1 MSGKRII
8 VGISG
13 ADGVSLGVRLLS
25 MLRGMEGVETL
36 LIMSRAA
43 ERNLEI
49 ECRTAPEEVRALA
62 NRWYEPEDM
71 AAEVSSGS
79 FWTDGMIVAP
89 CSMKTLA
96 AIAHGYSE
104 NLLVRAAD
112 VCLKEGRKVVLMPRE
127 TPLGIIHIKNM
138 LAAAEAGCAIV
149 PPMLTYYNRPES
161 LDEVADHVL
170 GKVLMQF
177 GLIPPGFRPW
187 GGTERRMP

>member
-1 MSGKRII
+1 MYGRQKRII

-13 ADGVSLGVRLLS
+13 ADGVSLGVRLLC

-49 ECRTAPEEVRALA
+49 ECRTALEEVRALA
-62 NRWYEPEDM
+62 DRWYEPEDM

-96 AIAHGYSE
+96 AIAHGYTE

-112 VCLKEGRKVVLMPRE
+112 VCLKEGLQGGAHAARDAAGHHTHQKHARRSRGRLRHRAANADVL
-127 TPLGIIHIKNM
+127 
-138 LAAAEAGCAIV
+138 
-149 PPMLTYYNRPES
+149 
-161 LDEVADHVL
+161 
-170 GKVLMQF
+170 
-177 GLIPPGFRPW
+177 
-187 GGTERRMP
+187 

>member
-127 TPLGIIHIKNM
+127 TPLGIIHHQKHARRSRGR
-138 LAAAEAGCAIV
+138 LRHRAAHADVLQPAREPGRGRRPRARQGADAVRAHPAG
-149 PPMLTYYNRPES
+149 L
-161 LDEVADHVL
+161 
-170 GKVLMQF
+170 
-177 GLIPPGFRPW
+177 
-187 GGTERRMP
+187 

>member
-1 MSGKRII
+1 M
-8 VGISG
+8 
-13 ADGVSLGVRLLS
+13 
-25 MLRGMEGVETL
+25 
-36 LIMSRAA
+36 
-43 ERNLEI
+43 
-49 ECRTAPEEVRALA
+49 
-62 NRWYEPEDM
+62 
-71 AAEVSSGS
+71 
-79 FWTDGMIVAP
+79 
-89 CSMKTLA
+89 
-96 AIAHGYSE
+96 
-104 NLLVRAAD
+104 RAAD